1 MIEIVFSD
9 SACGSL
15 RMAQHCGEGPYQ
27 GGYISVI
34 VSHTDGSKPTE
45 EEIQTAQRKAEEDAR
60 RAWERAV
67 PLGGSPVDIFGFSLA
82 LSIGDIGKN
91 RSGRKRR
98 QVLEQLFSIYPNDK
112 GHQAAQEMLRGANEN
127 LKAVQK
133 RAAEG
138 EPLRIWYSDQP
149 DDMCGL
155 YWFMEQ
161 MSHWKMHSTEVLV
174 VKLPDWDE
182 DEHKVILRKS
192 GWGEV
197 APEEWHRYLPLQR
210 PAPSAFQQSCI
221 SRWRELQREDT
232 PLRAV
237 LNGQLTGVPETLYDS
252 FILREIAAEDN
263 EFQEA
268 RVIGRVLGNYQL
280 GIGDAWVALRIEEM
294 IRSGKLEVVSP
305 VTENMPIYHRR
316 LKKCHNRQ
324 NDE

>member
-9 SACGSL
+9 SVCGSL

-27 GGYISVI
+27 SGYISVI

-45 EEIQTAQRKAEEDAR
+45 EEIQTAQREAEENAR

-67 PLGGSPVDIFGFSLA
+67 PLGGSPADVFGFSLA

-91 RSGRKRR
+91 RPGRKRR
-98 QVLEQLFSIYPNDK
+98 QMLEQLFSIYPKDE
-112 GHQAAQEMLRGANEN
+112 GRRAAQEMLRGANEN
-127 LKAVQK
+127 LKTVQK

-149 DDMCGL
+149 DEMCGL

-161 MSHWKMHSTEVLV
+161 ISRWKMRSREVLV
-174 VKLPDWDE
+174 VKFPDWDA
-182 DEHKVILRKS
+182 DESKMIPRKS
-192 GWGEV
+192 GWGDV
-197 APEEWHRYLPLQR
+197 APEEWHRYLSLQR
-210 PAPSAFQQSCI
+210 PAPSAFQQSCT
-221 SRWRELQREDT
+221 SRWRELQRENA

-237 LNGQLTGVPETLYDS
+237 LNGQLSSVPETLYDG
-252 FILREIAAEDN
+252 FILREIAAECD

-268 RVIGRVLGNYQL
+268 MVIGRVLGKYQL

-294 IRSGKLEVVSP
+294 IRLGKFEVVSP
-305 VTENMPIYHRR
+305 VIENMLNYHRR

-324 NDE
+324 TDE